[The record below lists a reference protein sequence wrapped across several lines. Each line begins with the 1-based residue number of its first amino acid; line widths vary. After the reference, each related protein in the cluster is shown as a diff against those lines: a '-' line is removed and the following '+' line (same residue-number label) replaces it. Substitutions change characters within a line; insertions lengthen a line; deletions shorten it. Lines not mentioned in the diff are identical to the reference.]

1 MCTYISLAI
10 AEMQVMNILCVC
22 VQNLEQKLQPD
33 AIKELEC
40 EWLFDRYL

>member
-10 AEMQVMNILCVC
+10 TEMQVVNILSVC

-33 AIKELEC
+33 AIKKLEC
-40 EWLFDRYL
+40 E